1 MRKLLLLVLVAL
13 GLAGGVTA
21 TVCFTAAPAL
31 ACEGC

>member
-13 GLAGGVTA
+13 GLAGGVA
-21 TVCFTAAPAL
+21 GTVCFTAAPAL